1 MTVEKSRLLERVDT
15 LEGGNDKFM
24 ELKENQVI
32 FKIWIYFFVKMK
44 NLNKVSQ
51 IFHLKVKFVKIKS
64 VAKHEFFIFSFVN

>member
-51 IFHLKVKFVKIKS
+51 IFHFFLKV
-64 VAKHEFFIFSFVN
+64 NRQN

>member
-24 ELKENQVI
+24 ELKENQVLLN
-32 FKIWIYFFVKMK
+32 FFFVKMK
-44 NLNKVSQ
+44 NVNKVSQ
-51 IFHLKVKFVKIKS
+51 IFHLNVKFVEIKS